1 MIYAVKRNRRER
13 TGASLKSVAQVNCRA
28 TTASTKYFVKG
39 SGPQSLVTW
48 EEVS

>member
-1 MIYAVKRNRRER
+1 MER
-13 TGASLKSVAQVNCRA
+13 KGASLKSAAHVNCNA

>member
-1 MIYAVKRNRRER
+1 MI
-13 TGASLKSVAQVNCRA
+13 GASLKSAAQVNCNA

-48 EEVS
+48 DKVS

>member
-1 MIYAVKRNRRER
+1 MER
-13 TGASLKSVAQVNCRA
+13 KGASLKSAAHVNWSA

-48 EEVS
+48 DEVSGVQGETVS